1 MGYRIAVAGATGA
14 VGREMLQTLE
24 ERDFPADDVIALA
37 SERSVGTEVSYGEN
51 RTLKIQALKHF
62 DFTGTD
68 IVLFSAGGSV
78 AAEISMVR
86 VAVEVFPAWS
96 VAV

>member
-24 ERDFPADDVIALA
+24 ERDFPADDVVALA

-78 AAEISMVR
+78 AAEFAAKAAKQGAIVIDNS
-86 VAVEVFPAWS
+86 
-96 VAV
+96 